1 VCKNNILRCECC
13 RWRDSEDPGAQ
24 TRDNNKKSRLLACK
38 QQLATRWESR
48 GARGVIDPIPFASSH
63 FAPGAPER
71 EKKKETLFLFFSFL
85 SESCTAPIFFSF
97 FSPRMG
103 SYFLSIGITQ
113 RHKSRENLTL
123 SLLKS
128 SGSHPPDGP
137 RRRRNSLFHFVGGW
151 K

>member
-48 GARGVIDPIPFASSH
+48 GALGVIDPIPFASSH

-85 SESCTAPIFFSF
+85 SESCTAPIFFPF
-97 FSPRMG
+97 FLAQNGLLFSLHRNNTE
-103 SYFLSIGITQ
+103 TQ
-113 RHKSRENLTL
+113 ISRESHTL
-123 SLLKS
+123 SFKILRLS
-128 SGSHPPDGP
+128 SA
-137 RRRRNSLFHFVGGW
+137 RW
-151 K
+151 AEKKEE